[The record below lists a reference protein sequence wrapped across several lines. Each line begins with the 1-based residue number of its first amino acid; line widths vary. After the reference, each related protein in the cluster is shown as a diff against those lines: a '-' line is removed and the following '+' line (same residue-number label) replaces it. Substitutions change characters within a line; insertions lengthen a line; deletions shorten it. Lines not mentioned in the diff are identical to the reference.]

1 MFAKYDKNK
10 DNKLDYDEFYSFY
23 MDNDKTGSKISDT
36 QWIFQISDENNDGYL
51 DKVEFRVAMTLTT
64 GRSG

>member
-1 MFAKYDKNK
+1 
-10 DNKLDYDEFYSFY
+10 